1 MRPGCIADATDKPQ
15 IQELI
20 TLGELA
26 KRAYE
31 KNVQVM
37 IEGPGH
43 IPINQI
49 ETNIKMQNKFVI
61 MRLFM
66 F

>member
-1 MRPGCIADATDKPQ
+1 M
-15 IQELI
+15 
-20 TLGELA
+20 
-26 KRAYE
+26 E

-43 IPINQI
+43 MAINEI
-49 ETNIKMQNKFVI
+49 APNMVLEKSFVTVH
-61 MRLFM
+61 LSM